1 MFRVVVVQFAVVLL
15 VSALAAIFGGAM
27 AAVSALFGGLAC
39 AVPNALFALHLAL
52 SSRVLPSGTRDAS
65 SLATRTALSL
75 LAGEMFK
82 VLFTVAL
89 LALAASSGLKLVW
102 PALIISL
109 IAVLLSQP
117 AAYAWRR
124 P

>member
-1 MFRVVVVQFAVVLL
+1 VVQFAVVLL

-27 AAVSALFGGLAC
+27 AAGSAAIGGLAC

-52 SSRVLPSGTRDAS
+52 SSRAFPSGTREGS
-65 SLATRTALSL
+65 SQATRTMLSL

-82 VLFTVAL
+82 VLLTVAL

-102 PALIISL
+102 PALIASL
-109 IAVLLSQP
+109 CAVLVSQP
-117 AAYAWRR
+117 AAFAWRR